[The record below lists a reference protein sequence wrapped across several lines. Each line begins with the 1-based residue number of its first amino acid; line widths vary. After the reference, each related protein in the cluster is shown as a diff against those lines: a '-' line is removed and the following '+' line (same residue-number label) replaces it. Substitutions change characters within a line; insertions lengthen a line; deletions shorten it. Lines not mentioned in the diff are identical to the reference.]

1 MPHACTGQALQ
12 NIITR
17 NITEASFIFTVR
29 ITLSEHQE
37 PTLGPSHCVPAIV
50 YRAAR
55 HWIPS
60 PLHDKECLLS
70 SNLTLCCTWWQQTL
84 LPFSPPNNF
93 QCFSNSLVAIF
104 FKQFSCPSITLLE
117 ELKYKKKVTSV
128 YNLFIYI
135 ENSCFAEMGLRSNF
149 RSAYSNS

>member
-1 MPHACTGQALQ
+1 MRIVFGNLISKWEFASSPTELLEVSYYSCNKIPDGQLSISSEGWSPRYETSPSRLQ
-12 NIITR
+12 LTTSPYISAVSCHTRVQNVITW
-17 NITEASFIFTVR
+17 NITEAPCIFTVR

-84 LPFSPPNNF
+84 LPFSP
-93 QCFSNSLVAIF
+93 S
-104 FKQFSCPSITLLE
+104 
-117 ELKYKKKVTSV
+117 
-128 YNLFIYI
+128 
-135 ENSCFAEMGLRSNF
+135 
-149 RSAYSNS
+149 